1 MKRYPLDDYI
11 IRNNLKQKQLALH
24 FGISEAHL
32 SLIRRGLRRP
42 SPDLARKI
50 ESETGIP
57 FKELLPVKG
66 EIAKGSRR
74 KTSIIRKR
82 KTA

>member
-11 IRNNLKQKQLALH
+11 IRNNMKQKQLALH

-57 FKELLPVKG
+57 FKELLPMKG
-66 EIAKGSRR
+66 EIAKGGR